1 MKKISI
7 LIWACTAWVITT
19 AQDLSFSQFYEKP
32 LLRNPALAG
41 VFDGDVRVT
50 GAFRNQW
57 QSISVPFQTS
67 AASIEYKIPF
77 NQHGDWLTLGLQ
89 STLDVAGD
97 IKLKRT
103 QVLPVLNFHK
113 SLSADESKYLSIA
126 FSAGPVNS
134 QFDPTKLKLNDQFMG
149 GAYNPNAPTQVF
161 ERTGFNYWTAST
173 GISYS
178 SSYGEDIKYYVGV
191 GLFHFNKPKVAFYTS
206 NSDVYLQPKLAL
218 NGGITIQTT
227 EVNRIIGYADYFSQ
241 GGNKQFM
248 MGMLYG
254 TDITER
260 LEDDR
265 RVSFYVGA
273 AYRWNDALVPVAK
286 IDVYRL
292 GIGLSYDVTVNKLS
306 TATQMRGGFE
316 LTLSYKANL
325 TRRNSY
331 TDAVQCVG
339 GF

>member
-1 MKKISI
+1 MKKILS
-7 LIWACTAWVITT
+7 LCWFAVAWLSSY

-89 STLDVAGD
+89 TTMDVAGD

-103 QVLPVLNFHK
+103 QLLPVLNFHK
-113 SLSADESKYLSIA
+113 SLSADESQYLSIA

-134 QFDPTKLKLNDQFMG
+134 QFDPTKLKLNDQFMN
-149 GAYNPNAPTQVF
+149 GAYNPNAPTQAF
-161 ERTGFNYWTAST
+161 ERTGFNYFTAST

-178 SSYGEDIKYYVGV
+178 ASYGEDIKYYLGA

-206 NSDVYLQPKLAL
+206 NSDVFLQPKLAL

-241 GGNKQFM
+241 GANKQFM

-273 AYRWNDALVPVAK
+273 AYRWNDALIPVVK
-286 IDVYRL
+286 MDVYRL

-316 LTLSYKANL
+316 VTLSYKANL
-325 TRRNSY
+325 NRRNSFA
-331 TDAVQCVG
+331 DAVQCVG